1 MFVKVIGAFFMV
13 ICLAVSME
21 IPKKFLLYSGFV
33 GGFGWGVYLFSEQ
46 HLGAAVAATFISAM
60 AITILSQIGARI
72 LKAPVTV
79 FLIAGILPL
88 VPGTGMYRT
97 VYYTIHNQGVLA
109 NYYLRQTLM
118 IAGAIALAIF
128 IIDSVYRV
136 ITGQGRHLKEV
147 LIVTVNKNEKK

>member
-1 MFVKVIGAFFMV
+1 MA
-13 ICLAVSME
+13 
-21 IPKKFLLYSGFV
+21 
-33 GGFGWGVYLFSEQ
+33 
-46 HLGAAVAATFISAM
+46 AATFISAM
-60 AITILSQIGARI
+60 VITILSQIGARI

-97 VYYTIHNQGVLA
+97 VYYTIHNDGALA